1 MWVRAWVDGWK
12 EHVGGCMGVVV
23 GWREWMQS
31 RHIGRVG
38 TWGGVDGE
46 VGGWRGGWLMGPWTR
61 YASIEVVK

>member
-1 MWVRAWVDGWK
+1 MSVGAWGWWLDG
-12 EHVGGCMGVVV
+12 ES
-23 GWREWMQS
+23 GW
-31 RHIGRVG
+31 RVG